1 MVADDG
7 SQGKPGASSREPP
20 EAFRHPRAFRH
31 PGFQTTTFFEAF
43 RLSDTHVLRRLA
55 AVDRTIA
62 LLEAKGTAKVA
73 AADL

>member
-20 EAFRHPRAFRH
+20 EAFRHP
-31 PGFQTTTFFEAF
+31 GFQTPTFFEAF